1 MSFFTS
7 LYANKKTA
15 YNKKLQL
22 NVLIYLDSK
31 SNCKR
36 TSIFQVNLGNIEN
49 QIEQHFEFPKE
60 KEKKL
65 ETLIDGYSKINL
77 DKDKNILKYY
87 FKSWRSR
94 NKNPYHFLQMNKN
107 NISNGKND
115 QVLTGDIKGM
125 DFNKRIS
132 GFQSKR
138 ININNKIEEI
148 EDEDFNFLKNYF
160 EVRDKFFTENQTKTY
175 TNYYL

>member
-1 MSFFTS
+1 MRI
-7 LYANKKTA
+7 KKTA